1 MKQQCA
7 FDRSIVTPD
16 LHPSLRAAFDI
27 VREFGSLA
35 TALERVERA
44 DLGAMASIVRI
55 ASTDKYGVSNFL
67 HNINTYGLKHL
78 PLIRPIF
85 IRFFQDLIE
94 NPFGNEKLRTTDD
107 KPTKAQPKLEPLQ
120 YYKRLFQIGTGVLG
134 WAPEQTWNA
143 TLAEIAMA
151 YQGRTEF
158 VSDILKS
165 IFGSPEK
172 QESAVTQYSDDEYKQ
187 ILEDGKDPN
196 FDRSALDDLRQSL

>member
-1 MKQQCA
+1 MKQQHA
-7 FDRSIVTPD
+7 LDRPIITPD
-16 LHPSLRAAFDI
+16 LRPSLRAAFDI

-35 TALERVERA
+35 AALERVERA

-67 HNINTYGLKHL
+67 HNISNYGLKHL
-78 PLIRPIF
+78 PLVAPAF
-85 IRFFQDLIE
+85 IRFFRDLID
-94 NPFGNEKLRTTDD
+94 NPFENEEPKITGN
-107 KPTKAQPKLEPLQ
+107 KPAKAQPELTPLQ

-134 WAPEQTWNA
+134 WTPEQTWNA

-172 QESAVTQYSDDEYKQ
+172 QESAVTQYSDDEYNQ
-187 ILEDGKDPN
+187 ILKDGKDPN
-196 FDRSALDDLRQSL
+196 FDRSALDNLRQSL

>member
-1 MKQQCA
+1 MKQQHA
-7 FDRSIVTPD
+7 FDRPIITPD
-16 LHPSLRAAFDI
+16 LQPSLRAAFDI

-35 TALERVERA
+35 AALERVERT
-44 DLGAMASIVRI
+44 DLGAMASIIRI
-55 ASTDKYGVSNFL
+55 ASTDRRGVSNFL

-78 PLIRPIF
+78 PLIRPVF

-94 NPFGNEKLRTTDD
+94 NPFGEDAPNSKGKQPA
-107 KPTKAQPKLEPLQ
+107 KPQPELTPLQ
-120 YYKRLFQIGTGVLG
+120 YYKQLFQIGTGVLG
-134 WAPEQTWNA
+134 WTPEQTWNA
-143 TLAEIAMA
+143 TLAEITMA

-196 FDRSALDDLRQSL
+196 FDRSAFDDLRHSL